1 MRTFVAVPVPEAL
14 RRKVSAL
21 GLEIAAPGI
30 NLVKPDNMHL
40 TLRFIGEIPDAQLAD
55 VKKQLGKVK
64 FSRFSCRVMGVG
76 VFPNESFVRVV
87 WAGCLSDGA
96 LEALAKDVAGAL
108 GGYGGDERFSAHLTI
123 ARVKSRIDARPF
135 LEKHMN
141 EEFGTFEAKEFHL
154 ICSVLGA
161 KGPEYTTLAVFKADE

>member
-21 GLEIAAPGI
+21 GLEIAASGI

-40 TLRFIGEIPDAQLAD
+40 TLRFIGDIPDAEVD
-55 VKKQLGKVK
+55 GVKKLLGKVK
-64 FSRFSCRVMGVG
+64 FGRFSCRVTGVG

-87 WAGCLSDGA
+87 WAGCASDGA

-108 GGYGGDERFSAHLTI
+108 CAYGGDERFSAHLTI
-123 ARVKSRIDARPF
+123 ARVKGKIDPRPF

-141 EEFGTFEAKEFHL
+141 EEFGEFVAGEFHL
-154 ICSVLGA
+154 VCSVLGPG
-161 KGPEYTTLAVFKADE
+161 GPAYTTLAVFKAD